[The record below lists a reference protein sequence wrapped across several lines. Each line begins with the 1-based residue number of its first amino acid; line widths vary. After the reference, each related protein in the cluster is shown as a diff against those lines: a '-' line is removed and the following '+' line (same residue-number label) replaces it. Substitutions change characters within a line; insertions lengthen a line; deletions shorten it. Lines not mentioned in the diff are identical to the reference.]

1 MCATKGVLNVTE
13 QKRKL
18 SVDEQIEHLKNKGIK
33 FEYCSEEHARQYLQ
47 KNNNFFKLRAYRK
60 NYQKHADGK
69 QAGQYIDL
77 DFQYLVDLAVL
88 DMELRYLLVHIALDV
103 EHYTKM
109 QLIKR
114 VENSDE
120 DGYTIVQEYIDSL
133 GEDRKKNFLNEIK
146 KNRDNVY
153 CGAIIDKYE
162 DRYPIWAFVEI
173 IPFGRLVSFY
183 RFCAERFNDKW
194 MKNNYYRLVT
204 CKEIR
209 NASAHSNCILNELKT
224 GTAKYQT
231 DHDVS
236 RALMKIEGI
245 TKEIRTRKMSNAH
258 VQQIITLLYMHKI
271 MVTSDGVREKECKKL
286 HEYTQRMYK
295 NMYYYEKNAVIKTT
309 FSFLKLVVDSWYP
322 IAYNNSTEK
331 K

>member
-1 MCATKGVLNVTE
+1 MTE

-209 NASAHSNCILNELKT
+209 
-224 GTAKYQT
+224 
-231 DHDVS
+231 
-236 RALMKIEGI
+236 
-245 TKEIRTRKMSNAH
+245 TRKMSNAH

-295 NMYYYEKNAVIKTT
+295 NIYYYEKNAVIKTT